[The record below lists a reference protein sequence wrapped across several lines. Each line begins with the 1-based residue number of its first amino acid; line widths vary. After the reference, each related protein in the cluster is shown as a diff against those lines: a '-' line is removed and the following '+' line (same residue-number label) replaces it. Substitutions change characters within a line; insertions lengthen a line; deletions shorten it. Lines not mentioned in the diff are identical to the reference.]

1 MCCKNSLFIE
11 MIYLLDRMGNATDA
25 LQIIMNELKDTKMA
39 IKFCHDH
46 DDVELWEFLIDKSI
60 NKSEIVTQ
68 LLMDS
73 MSSFFINPEMLINRI
88 DEDQEIVDLKNAL
101 TTMLHNY
108 ETQVRIS
115 SRIFNEFHF
124 KFG

>member
-1 MCCKNSLFIE
+1 
-11 MIYLLDRMGNATDA
+11 MGNAIDA
-25 LQIIMNELKDTKMA
+25 LQIIMNEVKVRKDASKFKQFFNILNPQDTKMA
-39 IKFCHDH
+39 IKFCHEH
-46 DDVELWEFLIDKSI
+46 DDVELWEHLIDKST

-73 MSSFFINPEMLINRI
+73 MSSFFINPEVLINRI

-108 ETQVRIS
+108 ETQVDENWN
-115 SRIFNEFHF
+115 FLE
-124 KFG
+124 KFR

>member
-1 MCCKNSLFIE
+1 
-11 MIYLLDRMGNATDA
+11 
-25 LQIIMNELKDTKMA
+25 MA
-39 IKFCHDH
+39 IKFCHEH
-46 DDVELWEFLIDKSI
+46 DDVELWEHLIDKST

-73 MSSFFINPEMLINRI
+73 MSSFFINPEVLINRI

-108 ETQVRIS
+108 ETQVS
-115 SRIFNEFHF
+115 ENLT
-124 KFG
+124 KFCEICIKL

>member
-1 MCCKNSLFIE
+1 
-11 MIYLLDRMGNATDA
+11 
-25 LQIIMNELKDTKMA
+25 MA

-46 DDVELWEFLIDKSI
+46 DDVELWEYLIDKSN

-108 ETQVRIS
+108 ETQVS
-115 SRIFNEFHF
+115 EKF
-124 KFG
+124 KVI